1 MIKIATAECFT
12 HGKVAQEIHA
22 FSQGYPQNYN
32 WKLDPAVFEISLVA
46 GMFIP
51 TISGVKN
58 VLKFEPLPP
67 LETINDIKVYNQE
80 GDLEMARS
88 MARAMKKITS
98 SDIGIGTTAGVGKGG
113 IAVCNDKFILSGS
126 SEVETDLRNN
136 NSDLI
141 FKRQESGIKITLK
154 LLECIIT
161 GDFKDQASMEIIKI
175 NESNH
180 ELE

>member
-12 HGKVAQEIHA
+12 HGKIAQEIHA
-22 FSQGYPQNYN
+22 FSQSYPQNYR
-32 WKLDPAVFEISLVA
+32 WKLDPSVFNISLVA

-51 TISGVKN
+51 TIKGVEN

-80 GDLEMARS
+80 EDLEMAIL
-88 MARAMKKITS
+88 MARAMKKITL

-113 IAVCNDKFILSGS
+113 IAVCNDKFILSSS

-141 FKRQESGIKITLK
+141 FKRQKSGIEIGLK
-154 LLECIIT
+154 LLDFFYYLFIT
-161 GDFKDQASMEIIKI
+161 LIPYY
-175 NESNH
+175 
-180 ELE
+180 